1 MASKGSATA
10 SQKKLNLIVS
20 DEKTPAVKLQ
30 PGMKLD
36 VVSVSLVQPTL
47 KAARARAARLCGG
60 TDTCL
65 ALVEVGSKA

>member
-1 MASKGSATA
+1 MASKATT

-20 DEKTPAVKLQ
+20 DEKKPTVKLQ

-36 VVSVSLVQPTL
+36 VVSVSLVEPTL
-47 KAARARAARLCGG
+47 KAARARGARLCGG

-65 ALVEVGSKA
+65 AVVQVGSKA